1 MRLGSDQIVAC
12 PSCGGLAKYKTLLSG
27 NDIGARV
34 WTDGRQHLPM
44 FPRPPRVVKC
54 RHCRNI
60 YWLSDARHIGQVE
73 PSGEQL
79 LAAPQEWRSAENVQ
93 EPDERDY
100 YQAIRANL
108 ALNPDE
114 ERSLRILAWWRATMR
129 SEMPAL
135 FRLQHR
141 EMLRS
146 GRKIF
151 ERLSVLPD

>member
-73 PSGEQL
+73 SSGEQL

-100 YQAIRANL
+100 YEAIRANL

-114 ERSLRILAWWRATMR
+114 ERTDLNTGTSSSTPSPLAAFRYRAA
-129 SEMPAL
+129 EFP
-135 FRLQHR
+135 
-141 EMLRS
+141 
-146 GRKIF
+146 RKAQ
-151 ERLSVLPD
+151 